1 MKTTHFVLRIFPS
14 MIWNARAK
22 RQGRKKQY
30 PDRREKKAGC
40 WKGFHLP
47 HQPTQQCFARP
58 QSDSPSLGDIS
69 LTACIRGCPKDI
81 LLGFRLTI
89 HLAPFA
95 AHSPCSMFRRP
106 PQIITVY
113 TTFPLAHLAAAAAAH
128 STPHHREGAG
138 IVRLPLVNATCS

>member
-1 MKTTHFVLRIFPS
+1 MQGPRGKDARNNIRIDGKRKRDAGRVSTFHISRLNNVLLRP
-14 MIWNARAK
+14 
-22 RQGRKKQY
+22 
-30 PDRREKKAGC
+30 KAT
-40 WKGFHLP
+40 L
-47 HQPTQQCFARP
+47 
-58 QSDSPSLGDIS
+58 SPSLGDIS